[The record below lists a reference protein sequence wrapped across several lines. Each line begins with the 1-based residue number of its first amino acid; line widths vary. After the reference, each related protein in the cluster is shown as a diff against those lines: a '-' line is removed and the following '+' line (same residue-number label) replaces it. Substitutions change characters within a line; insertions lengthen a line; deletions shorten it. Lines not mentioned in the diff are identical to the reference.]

1 MKNYLLEV
9 KLNDTDIERRIS
21 VPRGFGF
28 DCLHD
33 VLQLVLG
40 FEDEH
45 LHEFDADGIR
55 IVASYESEDNDD
67 DFFDEESLHEFDA
80 QFDILILNSEK
91 IIYRYDYGDG
101 WEAEIK
107 FLGEVE
113 GESYPQLLSYKGKM
127 AKEDCGGPDGLKG
140 YRKVVKVNEIN
151 MILREMFDD

>member
-1 MKNYLLEV
+1 MSIINIKN
-9 KLNDTDIERRIS
+9 S
-21 VPRGFGF
+21 V
-28 DCLHD
+28 
-33 VLQLVLG
+33 
-40 FEDEH
+40 ESEH

-55 IVASYESEDNDD
+55 IVTSYESEDDD
-67 DFFDEESLHEFDA
+67 DFFDEEVLHEFDA

-91 IIYRYDYGDG
+91 ITYRYDYGDG
-101 WEAEIK
+101 WEAEVK

-113 GESYPQLLSYKGKM
+113 GESYPQLLSYKDKM

>member
-1 MKNYLLEV
+1 M
-9 KLNDTDIERRIS
+9 T
-21 VPRGFGF
+21 
-28 DCLHD
+28 
-33 VLQLVLG
+33 
-40 FEDEH
+40 
-45 LHEFDADGIR
+45 
-55 IVASYESEDNDD
+55 SYESEDDDD
-67 DFFDEESLHEFDA
+67 DFFDEEVLHEFDA

-91 IIYRYDYGDG
+91 ISYCYDYGDG
-101 WEAEIK
+101 WEAEVK

>member
-113 GESYPQLLSYKGKM
+113 GEFYPQLLSYKGKM